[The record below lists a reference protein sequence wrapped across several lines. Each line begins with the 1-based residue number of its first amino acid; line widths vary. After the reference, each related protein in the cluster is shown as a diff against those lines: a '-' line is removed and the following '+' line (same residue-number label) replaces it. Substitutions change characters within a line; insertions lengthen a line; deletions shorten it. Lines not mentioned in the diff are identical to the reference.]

1 MNEEER
7 RMEILKA
14 EAAISE
20 LAERMARACIVTTQA
35 ENAKNVLL
43 DAVRS
48 IDELSFKFQESFESG
63 KRTFDEESKSL
74 IQAQKSLDLG
84 AKDFQ
89 KAQERLEKITEIFE
103 NRMEEKSR
111 EFNELLEAKM
121 GILSHEIN
129 TISNKIL
136 FIIDQNEAS
145 SNRIFALQQII
156 EELSWK
162 FHEFGNDTAY
172 NSDEVQELRNQ
183 VIDSNKRLSSLELA
197 LEMKSSGIS
206 HSLRSAIIGGG
217 LGMAMVL
224 MIIKF
229 V

>member
-7 RMEILKA
+7 RIETLKA
-14 EAAISE
+14 EAAIRD
-20 LAERMARACIVTTQA
+20 LAERMAQACEITMQA
-35 ENAKNVLL
+35 ENAKNALL
-43 DAVRS
+43 AAVRS
-48 IDELSFKFQESFESG
+48 IEELNIEFQGSFESG

-89 KAQERLEKITEIFE
+89 KARERLEKKTDIFE
-103 NRMEEKSR
+103 NRMEERSR
-111 EFNELLEAKM
+111 EFNELLDAKM
-121 GILSHEIN
+121 GILSQEIN

-145 SNRIFALQQII
+145 SNRILALQQII

-162 FHEFGNDTAY
+162 FQDFGNDTTY
-172 NSDEVQELRNQ
+172 HLDEVQELRNQ

-197 LEMKSSGIS
+197 LEVKSSGLS
-206 HSLRSAIIGGG
+206 HRLRSAIIGGG
-217 LGMAMVL
+217 LGMVMVL